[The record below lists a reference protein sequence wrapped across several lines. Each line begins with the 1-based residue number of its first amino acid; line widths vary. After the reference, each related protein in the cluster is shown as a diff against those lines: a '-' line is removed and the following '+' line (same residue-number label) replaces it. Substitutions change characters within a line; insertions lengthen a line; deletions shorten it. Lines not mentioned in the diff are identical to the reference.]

1 MSLKGK
7 DIHTPAVDS
16 FILLLGRMLAGVEF
30 LPTSSLRP
38 PALTDV
44 LRSVIE
50 DMPTRYKGMP
60 QADQMVS
67 EVELL
72 VSELERRIT
81 EARPDMERL
90 AAGAF
95 AAAAEHLVDA

>member
-7 DIHTPAVDS
+7 EIHTPAMDL
-16 FILLLGRMLAGVEF
+16 FLLLVGRLLAGIEF

-38 PALTDV
+38 PALTDLIRGAV
-44 LRSVIE
+44 S
-50 DMPTRYKGMP
+50 DMLENYEGVH
-60 QADQMVS
+60 QADQMGS

-72 VSELERRIT
+72 LSELERNIA
-81 EARPDMERL
+81 EARPGMERL

-95 AAAAEHLVDA
+95 AAAAENLVSA